1 MRKLTV
7 EEVNEKLEQ
16 HKLWLA
22 DRSQGKRFDASD
34 CYFTKEVNFEE
45 QDLRMAI
52 FTRSSCEE
60 KSFRGADLRGADFR
74 WANASRSDFR
84 GANCNRADFYWA
96 NLFRS
101 SFLGTKGKW
110 RSAGAICGG
119 W

>member
-1 MRKLTV
+1 MRELTA
-7 EEVNEKLEQ
+7 EEVKEMLEQ

-22 DRSQGKRFDASD
+22 DRSQGKRFDAMD
-34 CYFTKEVNFEE
+34 CSFPKGFSFDE
-45 QDLRMAI
+45 QDLRRAI
-52 FTRSSCEE
+52 FIRARCEE
-60 KSFRGADLRGADFR
+60 MSFRGADLRGADFR
-74 WANASRSDFR
+74 WASASRSDFR

-101 SFLGTKGKW
+101 SFLGAKGKW